1 MKNLREIIPN
11 KVYHLMYIQISGQVR
26 DLISNQV
33 QDYVRGQTQNYV
45 RRQESN
51 QIFIDLHNNLYGS
64 YILPPKLP

>member
-1 MKNLREIIPN
+1 
-11 KVYHLMYIQISGQVR
+11 MYIQISGQVR